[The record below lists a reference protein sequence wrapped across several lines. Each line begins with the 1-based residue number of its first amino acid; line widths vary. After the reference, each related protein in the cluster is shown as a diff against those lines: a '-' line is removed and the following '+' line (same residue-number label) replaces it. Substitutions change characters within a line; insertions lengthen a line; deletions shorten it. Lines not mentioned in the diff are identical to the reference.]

1 MVRLAMSYLEK
12 VQIDSNMDDAA
23 VAQTLQTDR
32 EKAQGKY
39 YRNFDFS
46 ELSNEVI
53 KISSFGGHKVCESY
67 FYV

>member
-1 MVRLAMSYLEK
+1 MSYLEK
-12 VQIDSNMDDAA
+12 VQIDSNMDDSA

-46 ELSNEVI
+46 ELSNETI
-53 KISSFGGHKVCESY
+53 KISSFGGHKVCKIHTSY
-67 FYV
+67 R